1 MQKLFKK
8 LFIGS
13 LGFYI
18 NSLAYLSPRK
28 AARKAFRVFSKPRQG
43 RIGPHHQDFLDSNLE
58 PKIEIEGLTI
68 QPYKWAGTGKTI
80 VLVHGW
86 ESHSHRWKEMIIR
99 LQKENY
105 NIIAFD
111 APAHGYSSGK
121 YLYVPIYSKVLD
133 QVIAIYKPSFLIG
146 HSMGGMTV
154 LYNQAQDSAR
164 SMEKLVILGSPDRL
178 ESLVDQYRAILGLNK
193 KAIEALEIFFM
204 RRFNFRT
211 KDFSSSA
218 FAKKIQ
224 TPTLLIHDK
233 EDTITP
239 VTGSQAIHKALK
251 NSEYIETQGLNH
263 SLYDKQVNEKIITFL
278 SK

>member
-13 LGFYI
+13 LSFYI
-18 NSLAYLSPRK
+18 NSLAFISPRA

-43 RIGPHHQDFLDSNLE
+43 KIGPHHQDFLDSNLE
-58 PKIEIEGLTI
+58 PKIEIEDITI
-68 QPYKWAGTGKTI
+68 QPYKWSGNGKTI

-86 ESHSHRWKEMIIR
+86 ESHSHRWKEMILR

-133 QVIAIYKPSFLIG
+133 EVIALYNPAFLIG

-154 LYNQAQDSAR
+154 LFNQAQTSAKE
-164 SMEKLVILGSPDRL
+164 MERLVILGAPDKL
-178 ESLVDQYRAILGLNK
+178 DSLVDQYRAILGLNQ
-193 KAIEALEIFFM
+193 KAIDALEDFFK

-251 NSEYIETQGLNH
+251 NSVYLETEGLNH
-263 SLYDKQVNEKIITFL
+263 SLYDKEVNEKIINFL